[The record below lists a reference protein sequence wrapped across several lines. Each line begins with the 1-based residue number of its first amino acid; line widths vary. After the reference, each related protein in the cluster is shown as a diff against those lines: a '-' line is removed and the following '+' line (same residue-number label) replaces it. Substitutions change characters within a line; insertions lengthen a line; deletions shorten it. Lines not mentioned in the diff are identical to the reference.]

1 MAGAICDIRGGSL
14 ISGSQSPLPT
24 SLHRCH
30 SRNGRRKTLKWE
42 EAGVGGA
49 CSKTFRRGWRIRTAA
64 SQSTQPCWINSN
76 RLGLIWIW
84 VWDLELGHVNLF
96 PLPLR
101 PCRSDIILTA
111 HISAVFM
118 LIICKGWVTRSSISP
133 AAKRIKMHTQQR
145 SEAGPGDQDQ
155 HNSITLPSTEE
166 FSFQTPQKQNTRQG
180 SQEQFGDFK
189 VAVFTCSDRLVPFL
203 LLH

>member
-24 SLHRCH
+24 SLHC
-30 SRNGRRKTLKWE
+30 RNGRRKTLKWE
-42 EAGVGGA
+42 EAGVGGVGGA
-49 CSKTFRRGWRIRTAA
+49 KSFRRGWRIRTAA
-64 SQSTQPCWINSN
+64 SQSTQPCWIN
-76 RLGLIWIW
+76 RLGLILIW

-96 PLPLR
+96 TLPLR

-118 LIICKGWVTRSSISP
+118 LIICKGWVTRSSINP

-145 SEAGPGDQDQ
+145 SETGPGGQDQ
-155 HNSITLPSTEE
+155 HNSITLRSTKK
-166 FSFQTPQKQNTRQG
+166 FLFQTPQKQNTRQG

>member
-1 MAGAICDIRGGSL
+1 MDEGKHSNGKKRVWGG
-14 ISGSQSPLPT
+14 
-24 SLHRCH
+24 
-30 SRNGRRKTLKWE
+30 
-42 EAGVGGA
+42 GGA
-49 CSKTFRRGWRIRTAA
+49 KSFCRGWRIRTAA
-64 SQSTQPCWINSN
+64 SQSTQPCWIS
-76 RLGLIWIW
+76 RLGLILIW
-84 VWDLELGHVNLF
+84 VWDLELGHVNLL

-118 LIICKGWVTRSSISP
+118 LIICKGWVTRSSINP

-145 SEAGPGDQDQ
+145 SEAGPGGQDQ
-155 HNSITLPSTEE
+155 HNSITLRSTKE
-166 FSFQTPQKQNTRQG
+166 FLFQTPQKQNTRQG

-189 VAVFTCSDRLVPFL
+189 EAVFTCSDRLVPFL